1 MEETRTLTGRMH
13 PATSY
18 EAALS
23 VEGTVANLRERVFRA
38 LEQAGA
44 VGLTADEI
52 EVQTGIKG
60 STTRPRL
67 LELQDEGRVE
77 RTLAMRKTRSGRNA
91 YVYVVREQAEAVS
104 AGDGVRRDANGAL
117 VLDLEW

>member
-23 VEGTVANLRERVFRA
+23 VEGTVATLRERVFRA
-38 LEQAGA
+38 LEQAGSY
-44 VGLTADEI
+44 GLTADEI
-52 EVQTGIKG
+52 EFTLRMAGNTV
-60 STTRPRL
+60 RPRL
-67 LELQDEGRVE
+67 CELREEGRVE

-91 YVYVVREQAEAVS
+91 YVYVAREAEPASV
-104 AGDGVRRDANGAL
+104 GVARDANGQPI
-117 VLDLEW
+117 LDLEF